1 MFIHICEEVGVYF
14 RKQCVCV
21 TADKY
26 TCNPCAPQGC
36 SSAWIGSCWVPV
48 SWVGGEVTVTA
59 NGRNDV
65 VGKKREGYTGVGLQG
80 RAGLTRGLG
89 SQSGAGSSC

>member
-36 SSAWIGSCWVPV
+36 SSARIGSCWVPV

-65 VGKKREGYTGVGLQG
+65 VGKKE
-80 RAGLTRGLG
+80 RGTLG
-89 SQSGAGSSC
+89 WGCRGELG